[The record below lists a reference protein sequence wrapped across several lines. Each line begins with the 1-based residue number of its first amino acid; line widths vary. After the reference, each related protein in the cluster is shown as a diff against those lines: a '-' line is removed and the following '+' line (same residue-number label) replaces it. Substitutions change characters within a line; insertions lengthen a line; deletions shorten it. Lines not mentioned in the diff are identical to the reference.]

1 MRRSAVRDHL
11 AFAWRVASRYRRR
24 AIGGRPPGMVVGR
37 RAALVPWGTVPS
49 SVTMRLRVEPRI
61 ILHAPLDG
69 GRPGRRARVSERREG
84 RNTLS
89 DRRFEAAP
97 LNSVDRGV
105 HDPSG
110 LVGRLQRRRVER
122 WSGTPGVVRS
132 APRPDGAESSP
143 GRPGASA
150 RSVRPVPRVVVHSA
164 APSAPAEP
172 SGHEPPGWGPASIP
186 TLRPSAASVPGI
198 PPMDLERLTDHVVE
212 AIDRRLIAYRER
224 RGRA

>member
-1 MRRSAVRDHL
+1 MRRAAVRDHR

-24 AIGGRPPGMVVGR
+24 AIGGRRPAMVVGR
-37 RAALVPWGTVPS
+37 RAALVRWRTVPP
-49 SVTMRLRVEPRI
+49 SVTMRVRVEPRI
-61 ILHAPLDG
+61 VLHAPLDG
-69 GRPGRRARVSERREG
+69 GRPGRWAQGSERRQG

-89 DRRFEAAP
+89 DRRIEAAP
-97 LNSVDRGV
+97 LKSVDHGV
-105 HDPSG
+105 HDPTG

-132 APRPDGAESSP
+132 APRPDGPESSP

-172 SGHEPPGWGPASIP
+172 CGREQPGWGPASIP
-186 TLRPSAASVPGI
+186 TLRPPAASVPGI
-198 PPMDLERLTDHVVE
+198 PPVDLERLTDHVVE